1 MKLSIIIPAYN
12 IGELLYTAVQSVIN
26 QNFDDWEL
34 IIVDDGSRD
43 NTPEVA
49 EKIALQDDRIRVV
62 HTENQGAY
70 KARLTGVDYSMGD
83 WIMFMDSDD
92 SITKECISG
101 LFSGIKPDVDIVVGT
116 LNLNNRSL
124 YKHKVQGVI
133 SSEEYFKAIL
143 RKETTIGPVAKIYR
157 KELFRDIPV
166 PEIKITLN
174 EDLLLL
180 LALASNSRKINIMP
194 ELVCYNYIFRENS
207 GRLSTMSF
215 EQWNVLYETI
225 SRLIER
231 YDNHMEINRAL
242 MNYKLTTISKVFI
255 PRGQF
260 VNESTPFFRELVLQ
274 AGKESLSNE
283 EREVIN
289 LIKSPF
295 RQKLSYILLRFKTR
309 AKKIIK
315 KSFGIK

>member
-12 IGELLYTAVQSVIN
+12 IGERLNIAVQSVLD
-26 QNFDDWEL
+26 QPFDDWEL
-34 IIVDDGSRD
+34 IIVDDGSKD
-43 NTPEVA
+43 STPDVA
-49 EKIALQDDRIRVV
+49 DKIAHADSRIRVI

-70 KARLTGVDYSMGD
+70 NARLTGVADSKGE

-92 SITKECISG
+92 SITKECING
-101 LFSGIKPDVDIVVGT
+101 LFSGVKPDVDIVVGS
-116 LNLNNRSL
+116 LNLNNRSI

-143 RKETTIGPVAKIYR
+143 RRETSIGPVAKIYR
-157 KELFRDIPV
+157 RGLFRDIPV

-215 EQWNVLYETI
+215 AQWNVLYEPI
-225 SRLIER
+225 SRLIDR